1 MNWIAKSKSFNSQS
15 AINLFVIACV
25 CLVSNVLAAAEDE
38 APPFLAGAP
47 KEIVKDFNDLFN
59 EGKTDPEIDKAVE
72 GWIGQQSP
80 EIKVGIREEFS
91 ESEVNDKRD
100 VYKVVC
106 IFVFNLLM
114 LIFLAG
120 LKNGINK

>member
-15 AINLFVIACV
+15 ATNLFVIACV

-80 EIKVGIREEFS
+80 EIKVGIREDFS

-100 VYKVVC
+100 MCTKLYVYLCVIC
-106 IFVFNLLM
+106 
-114 LIFLAG
+114 
-120 LKNGINK
+120 